1 MNDPKRQRYRHDD
14 HATQRR
20 RRWRRNFA
28 VLSAVFALAL
38 VSLAAVSIAA
48 FNGISGARA
57 YVHGESQWTKA
68 QKQAVI
74 ALLEYASTGR
84 PEHFERFEA
93 ALEVTQGDRRARI
106 ALSREDPDYEAARQ
120 GFLDGRNRPEDIPL
134 MMRMFVIAR
143 GLPRLLPSFSE
154 AIDAWAAGDADMT
167 RLERAAEELRARVR
181 AHGPDSPRVRE
192 QVAIVHGIDSALTR
206 HEERF
211 SQLMGRVSQQL
222 THFFSLAVTLIAL
235 LMIAGTALLAWR
247 LLRIS
252 ERRDA
257 ALVESE
263 QRYRAL
269 VDQPEVGIWQVDP
282 EGRIVFLNPAMR
294 HLLGLAGDEE
304 VGGSSIDRFVAE
316 RDRERVR
323 ENRRARAGGEG
334 TALEI
339 ELQPRAGSS
348 RITLIHGA
356 PIRVEETLLG
366 HVGTC
371 VDITERKEAERELR
385 HQALH
390 DTLTGLPNRK
400 LFLDRLDMALRRARR
415 IDAGVAV
422 VFVDLD
428 RFKVINDGLGHSAG
442 DELLGEAARRLEGVV
457 RERDSIARFGGDEF
471 GIVLEQIATIDDAVR
486 PAQRIV
492 DAFEPAFELDGV
504 ATRIRASIGVAICHG
519 GEQAPEELLR
529 HADIAMYSAKRA
541 GGARLHVYD
550 PERDAFQQ
558 SRLQLESDLWQ
569 AVEQDQLRLFYQ
581 PIMDLHEQRVE
592 SMEALLRWQHPEQGL
607 LEPKQFIPLAE
618 ETGAI
623 REIGRWVAGQACRD
637 FASIETRL
645 GEHAPEA
652 VAINISGA
660 EFGSGT
666 GAHHL
671 EACCRAAGIPRSA
684 LRIEVTESMVTQ
696 HPEAI
701 REIESR
707 GFDIVI
713 DDFGTGYASLDRLR
727 QVPYSM
733 IKIDR
738 SFVASFQHS
747 PVDHSIIE
755 AVMHVGDRLGVRI
768 VAEGIERPDQ
778 LPPLRALGCR
788 FAQGF
793 HFSHPLPL
801 ERIAELCRGFAS
813 TDGDD
818 RRA

>member
-1 MNDPKRQRYRHDD
+1 LNDPERQKPRQDD
-14 HATQRR
+14 RANRR
-20 RRWRRNFA
+20 RQRWRRNFA
-28 VLSAVFALAL
+28 VLLVVFALAL
-38 VSLAAVSIAA
+38 LLLAAVSVAA
-48 FNGISGARA
+48 FHGISGARA

-74 ALLEYASTGR
+74 ALLEYASTGQ
-84 PEHFERFEA
+84 PEQFERFEA
-93 ALEVTQGDRRARI
+93 ALEVTHGDRRARI
-106 ALSREDPDYEAARQ
+106 ALSREDPDYDAARQ
-120 GFLDGRNRPEDIPL
+120 GLLDGRNRPEDIPL

-143 GLPRLLPSFSE
+143 ALPALLPSFTDAVE
-154 AIDAWAAGDADMT
+154 AWAAGDADMS

-181 AHGPDSPRVRE
+181 AHGPGSPRVRE
-192 QVAIVHGIDSALTR
+192 QVAEVHRIDSALTR
-206 HEERF
+206 HEDRF
-211 SQLMGRVSQQL
+211 SQQMGQVSHQL
-222 THFFSLAVTLIAL
+222 TRFFSLAVTLMAL
-235 LMIAGTALLAWR
+235 LMIAGAAMLAWR

-252 ERRDA
+252 ERKDS
-257 ALVESE
+257 ALIESE

-269 VDQPEVGIWQVDP
+269 VDQPEVGMWQVDP

-294 HLLGLAGDEE
+294 RLLGLATDDE
-304 VGGSSIDRFVAE
+304 VSGSSIDRFVAE

-323 ENRRARAGGEG
+323 ENRRARAGGKG
-334 TALEI
+334 SALEI
-339 ELQPRAGSS
+339 ALQPQRGSS
-348 RITLIHGA
+348 RITLVHGA
-356 PIRVEETLLG
+356 PIHVGDALIG

-371 VDITERKEAERELR
+371 VDITGRKEAERELR

-422 VFVDLD
+422 LFVDLD
-428 RFKVINDGLGHSAG
+428 RFKVVNDGLGHSAG
-442 DELLGEAARRLEGVV
+442 DELLGEAARRLETVV

-471 GIVLEQIATIDDAVR
+471 GLVLEQIATVEDAVR
-486 PAQRIV
+486 PAERIV
-492 DAFEPAFELDGV
+492 DAFEPAFEVDGV
-504 ATRIRASIGVAICHG
+504 TTRIRASIGVALCRG
-519 GEQAPEELLR
+519 GEQEPEQLLR

-541 GGARLHVYD
+541 GGGRLHVYD

-569 AVEQDQLRLFYQ
+569 AVERNQLRLFYQ
-581 PIMDLHEQRVE
+581 PIVDLSEQRVE
-592 SMEALLRWQHPEQGL
+592 SLEALLRWQHPEHGL
-607 LEPKQFIPLAE
+607 LEPDDFIALAE

-623 REIGRWVAGQACRD
+623 RGIGRWVAGQACRD
-637 FASIETRL
+637 FAWLETRL
-645 GEHAPEA
+645 GNQAPGA
-652 VAINISGA
+652 VAINLSGA

-666 GAHHL
+666 AAGDL
-671 EACCRAAGIPRSA
+671 EECCRAAGIARSA
-684 LRIEVTESMVTQ
+684 LRIEVTETMVTH
-696 HPEAI
+696 HPDAI

-738 SFVASFQHS
+738 SFVASFQQS
-747 PVDHSIIE
+747 LVDTSIIE
-755 AVMHVGDRLGVRI
+755 AVMHVGDRLGVRV

-778 LPPLRALGCR
+778 LPPLRAMGCR

-793 HFSHPLPL
+793 HFSHPLPR
-801 ERIAELCRGFAS
+801 ERIAELCRGFAA
-813 TDGDD
+813 TDGEDPH
-818 RRA
+818 A